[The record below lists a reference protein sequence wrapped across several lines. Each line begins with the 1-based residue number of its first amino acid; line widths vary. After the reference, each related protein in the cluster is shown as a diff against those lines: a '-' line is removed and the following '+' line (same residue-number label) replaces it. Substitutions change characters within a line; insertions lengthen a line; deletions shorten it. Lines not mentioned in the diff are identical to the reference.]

1 MRMPIKLSRA
11 CSQALRGSP
20 IWQRKSII
28 KSDAVCSK
36 TGSCSSTRS
45 TDTDEPETR
54 SRGRIRSLVSI
65 RDPPWTTPA
74 LHLALFNRIPDQ
86 DLNQSGLQLLFLAQD
101 TP

>member
-11 CSQALRGSP
+11 CSQALRDRP

-28 KSDAVCSK
+28 KSDAVCSR

-45 TDTDEPETR
+45 TDIDEPETR
-54 SRGRIRSLVSI
+54 NRGRIRSLVSI
-65 RDPPWTTPA
+65 RNPPWATPA
-74 LHLALFNRIPDQ
+74 LHFALFNSIPDQ
-86 DLNQSGLQLLFLAQD
+86 NLNQSGLQLLLLAQD